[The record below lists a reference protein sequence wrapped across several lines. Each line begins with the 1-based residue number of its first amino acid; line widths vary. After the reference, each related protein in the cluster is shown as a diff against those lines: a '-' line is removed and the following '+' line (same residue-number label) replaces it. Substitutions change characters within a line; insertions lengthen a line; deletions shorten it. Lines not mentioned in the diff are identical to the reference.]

1 MNLVV
6 FRVDESSTI
15 GFGHMTRCI
24 ALAIALQKFK
34 VQISFWCH
42 KVEPRSRNL
51 LVGLGISVVEVISE
65 DYFLR
70 QDWQHA
76 VIVVD
81 GYHFGLGFW
90 RSLIERKP
98 RRTVC
103 IDDFRGTPYLA
114 DIVVCYNEGIDF
126 QQFELGPNSQLF
138 LGGEYLL
145 LRNEIRTAVS
155 NSYRPNH
162 GSAIMIAAGG
172 TKQTVWVVD
181 MLINI
186 LNLFPTS
193 PIWVLS
199 GRRLPTTR
207 LLVRAGVSG
216 SQVRFFTGLDSTSM
230 IRLYRRARCLIAPAS
245 TIMLEAFAAG
255 CPLISGWIADNQRN
269 ALTYYNKQGLVI
281 NVGDLRC
288 VPNKVLAKAMVQLHL
303 KAGKM
308 KVRQREYIQRSQMG
322 ILKIVDAILSDGKA

>member
-1 MNLVV
+1 M
-6 FRVDESSTI
+6 FRVDESSTV

-24 ALAIALQKFK
+24 ALACALQKSK
-34 VQISFWCH
+34 VQISFWCS
-42 KVEPRSRNL
+42 KIEPRSRHL
-51 LVGLGISVVEVISE
+51 LSSLGISVVEITSE

-81 GYHFGLGFW
+81 GYHFDLGFW

-103 IDDFRGTPYLA
+103 IDDFRGIPYLA

-126 QQFELGPNSQLF
+126 QQFELSTNSQLF

-145 LRNEIRTAVS
+145 LRNEIRTAVN
-155 NSYRPNH
+155 NSCRPSH
-162 GSAIMIAAGG
+162 GGAIMIASGG
-172 TKQTVWVVD
+172 TKQISWIVD
-181 MLINI
+181 MLANI
-186 LNLFPTS
+186 VNLFPTS

-199 GRRLPTTR
+199 GRRLSTAR
-207 LLVRAGVSG
+207 ILVRAGVSG
-216 SQVRFFTGLDSTSM
+216 SQVRFFTSLSPASM
-230 IRLYRRARCLIAPAS
+230 IRLYRSARCVVAPAS
-245 TIMLEAFAAG
+245 TMMLEAFAAG

-269 ALTYYNKQGLVI
+269 ALSYYNKQGFVI
-281 NVGDLRC
+281 NVGDFRC
-288 VPNKVLAKAMVQLHL
+288 VPKKVLAKAIAQADH

-308 KVRQREYIQRSQMG
+308 KRRQREYIQRSQMG
-322 ILKIVDAILSDGKA
+322 ILKIVDAILFDGKA